1 MLSTLTDNKQA
12 IPTDSKVHPTY
23 NTPNLECLFVE
34 ANTTLLVFHKLLIL
48 KTMIKTNNKLKLK
61 STFPCNHN
69 LKIYLPKTIIKIE
82 IVVTGKSGF

>member
-23 NTPNLECLFVE
+23 NSPNLECLFVE

-69 LKIYLPKTIIKIE
+69 
-82 IVVTGKSGF
+82 